1 MPFYKNDFLYRLCMS
16 LNYFLNFLL
25 RFETD
30 IDFLHLNNFLS
41 TCFSITY
48 NFQ

>member
-25 RFETD
+25 KFETD
-30 IDFLHLNNFLS
+30 IDFFTIKYFFKYMILNNL
-41 TCFSITY
+41 
-48 NFQ
+48 